1 MKSRTFRL
9 SESDLELLKALA
21 EERGESQSDALRFAI
36 RNARGATQ
44 PQYEYAVV
52 SLLQEEVADLRARL
66 DQSQKLLDQEQR
78 LRLAEIEHQ
87 PEVKMLEVAKK
98 KTWRERLFGD

>member
-9 SESDLELLKALA
+9 SESDMELLKDLA
-21 EERGESQSDALRFAI
+21 EKRGESQSDALRFAI
-36 RNARGATQ
+36 RSAQDVMQ
-44 PQYEYAVV
+44 PQCEYAVV

-78 LRLAEIEHQ
+78 LRLAEIEHT
-87 PEVKMLEVAKK
+87 PEVRMLETVKK
-98 KTWRERLFGD
+98 KTLRERLFGS